1 MTQDPSRRGQGSMTT
16 GSAQGATGAGTSQD
30 MTDKAREAARQ
41 AQDKV
46 GDLAGQARHQ
56 ASSQLA
62 SQKDR
67 VADSLGG
74 VAQRLRQTGH
84 QMSDQD
90 DMGLTRYVD
99 RAASQV
105 ESFSTYLR
113 QNDIGS
119 LVDDVERFAR
129 REPAIFFG
137 GAFLLGLLGAR
148 FMKSS
153 RPRPS
158 YDERYYG
165 SSSAYESQYRPY
177 YSGYAEPGY
186 GTDYGRPGATT
197 GSDYI
202 RGVGA
207 SAGTGTG
214 ENTGPSGAAGTQS
227 PARTGES
234 SPGQSAQR
242 GIYDT
247 DQNREGS

>member
-1 MTQDPSRRGQGSMTT
+1 MTQDPSRRGQGSTTT

-41 AQDKV
+41 AQHTA

-56 ASSQLA
+56 ATSQLA

-84 QMSDQD
+84 QMDDQD

-113 QNDIGS
+113 QNDIGG

-202 RGVGA
+202 RGM
-207 SAGTGTG
+207 GTG
-214 ENTGPSGAAGTQS
+214 ENTDPSGAARPQS
-227 PARTGES
+227 PARTGEAS
-234 SPGQSAQR
+234 SGQSSQR
-242 GIYDT
+242 GGGVYDR